1 MYNCTIDFQTLL
13 QLNNA
18 LKEEGY
24 KATIHS
30 VNGCSHDTVE
40 LRDLDLNERD
50 KIVDFINK
58 ALKCKYLT
66 LEEVSKGS
74 TSFRV
79 RSTFK
84 S

>member
-13 QLNNA
+13 QINNA

-24 KATIHS
+24 TATIHS

-40 LRDLDLNERD
+40 LRNLNLDDRD
-50 KIVDFINK
+50 KIVAFVNK

-66 LEEVSKGS
+66 LEEVSKDS

-84 S
+84 N